1 MYIFLIFI
9 AIIIFLS
16 FTILFFIEYLFDKII
31 DDDCMEIEED
41 EEDNKEKKS

>member
-1 MYIFLIFI
+1 MYIFLILI

-16 FTILFFIEYLFDKII
+16 FAILFFIEYLFDKII
-31 DDDCMEIEED
+31 DDGCMEIEED